1 MRGARWIAVGMAAVW
16 SLVAVGTPGAQP
28 AQPGPEQPSPVPT
41 PPAPAITTPT
51 PQAEEVPPAPP
62 ISEPILELQPVP
74 EDVLTTRTPILSGP
88 DLFNPPAHQGW
99 LTITPSFTLSGEY
112 NDNLFMTERN
122 RESDFIF
129 GFTPGVTVSVQRPD
143 YRLLAG
149 YNTTGEVYVDNS
161 DLNDFGSSQ
170 NFFGDFFYRF
180 SPRVTFAL
188 TDRFVL
194 GRNTNALTTGGVSVG
209 RQEALRNIITP
220 RLRFQA
226 TPNTALN
233 LIASHSLVRF
243 DDDDRGGQDSD
254 TYRLRLNA
262 EHRLTARLTGSAG
275 MGAAYIDFKR
285 DEDVRTYTPTLG
297 AAYEF
302 TPTLRGSV
310 SGGPSFVDRDGDISV
325 LPAISGRLSQAFKF
339 GLFTFG
345 YDRAV
350 TAETV
355 GSADRHIIF
364 ASLLATTLMRG
375 LHLEI
380 TPRYTMADRDN
391 DTSGVDDTIKTF
403 AVSLR
408 AIYQIA
414 RNISLIGSYTF
425 FDQSEDR
432 GTGSDRDVDRNRVF
446 FGVQYAYP
454 ISIY

>member
-1 MRGARWIAVGMAAVW
+1 M
-16 SLVAVGTPGAQP
+16 
-28 AQPGPEQPSPVPT
+28 
-41 PPAPAITTPT
+41 
-51 PQAEEVPPAPP
+51 
-62 ISEPILELQPVP
+62 
-74 EDVLTTRTPILSGP
+74 
-88 DLFNPPAHQGW
+88 
-99 LTITPSFTLSGEY
+99 
-112 NDNLFMTERN
+112 
-122 RESDFIF
+122 F
-129 GFTPGVTVSVQRPD
+129 GFTPGVTLSMQRPD

-149 YNTTGEVYVDNS
+149 YNTTGEVFVDNS

-180 SPRVTFAL
+180 SPRLTFAL

-194 GRNTNALTTGGVSVG
+194 GRNTSTLTTGSVSVG
-209 RQEALRNIITP
+209 RQEGLRNIITP

-254 TYRLRLNA
+254 TYRLRLNG

-275 MGAAYIDFKR
+275 VGASYLDFKR

-310 SGGPSFVDRDGDISV
+310 SGGPLIADRDGDISV
-325 LPAISGRLSQAFKF
+325 LPAVSGRLSQAFKF

-355 GSADRHIIF
+355 GSADRQIIF
-364 ASLLATTLMRG
+364 ASLIARLVRG
-375 LHLEI
+375 LHLEV
-380 TPRYTMADRDN
+380 TPRYTIAERDR

-403 AVSLR
+403 GVNLR
-408 AIYQIA
+408 AVYQIA

-425 FDQSEDR
+425 FDQSQDR
-432 GTGSDRDVDRNRVF
+432 QVGLDRDVDQNRVF
-446 FGVQYAYP
+446 LGVQYAYP